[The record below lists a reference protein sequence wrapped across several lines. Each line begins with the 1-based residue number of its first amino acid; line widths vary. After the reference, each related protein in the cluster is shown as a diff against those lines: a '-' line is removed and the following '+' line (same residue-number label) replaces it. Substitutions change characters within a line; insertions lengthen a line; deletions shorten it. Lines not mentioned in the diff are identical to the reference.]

1 MVKLNLIS
9 VKNFLFYVFI
19 DVIKW
24 DIVLMFG
31 SGRIMILKDNIIS
44 FLEYYDFIYN

>member
-1 MVKLNLIS
+1 MIS
-9 VKNFLFYVFI
+9 VKKENFLFYVVI